1 MIEIINCDQGSPRWR
16 SARLGTPTASE
27 FKSILAKGEGKT
39 RRSYLLRLA
48 GEILTGEPADTY
60 ESPDMIRG
68 REMEDEARTFYSFMH
83 DTELT
88 RVGFIL
94 NGNAGCSPDSL
105 IGDRGML
112 EIKTNKPAVL
122 IEILLKGEFPSEHRA
137 QCQGA
142 LWIAEREW
150 IDIGCYWPKL
160 PLFVKRAYRDE
171 DYIRA
176 LSDAVDRFNDELAE
190 TVERIRR
197 YGAGPERQA
206 A

>member
-1 MIEIINCDQGSPRWR
+1 MP
-16 SARLGTPTASE
+16 
-27 FKSILAKGEGKT
+27 
-39 RRSYLLRLA
+39 
-48 GEILTGEPADTY
+48 
-60 ESPDMIRG
+60 IRG
-68 REMEDEARTFYSFMH
+68 PDWAPI
-83 DTELT
+83 DT
-88 RVGFIL
+88 
-94 NGNAGCSPDSL
+94 
-105 IGDRGML
+105 
-112 EIKTNKPAVL
+112 
-122 IEILLKGEFPSEHRA
+122 

-171 DYIRA
+171 DYIRTLA
-176 LSDAVDRFNDELAE
+176 DAVDRFNDELGE